1 MRYAGERGG
10 HLAVAGRV
18 TARPSAGPNS
28 ELSADNNEMSTAASL
43 QTDKYPTPAKLVV
56 IL

>member
-43 QTDKYPTPAKLVV
+43 QTDKCPTPAKLVV

>member
-10 HLAVAGRV
+10 TPGTGGPGHRA
-18 TARPSAGPNS
+18 PSAGPNS
-28 ELSADNNEMSTAASL
+28 ELRADNNEMSTAASL